1 MTMKPDVIIID
12 SDISYGNR
20 IKESLASGG
29 HAHVV
34 VRVSLD
40 SLCADC
46 DGCRG
51 HVIIAR
57 GEGVRY
63 SDLLACSHGEDNGSV
78 CPRARFILTY
88 DCGRIDGDLGL
99 AGCAHCVSGR
109 EDAVRLLE
117 LVNEEISDY
126 FTDSDDE
133 YNTAD
138 ALRDLLDG
146 LGFDPSHKGYGY
158 LLIAAEMT
166 DSEMITKD
174 IYPDIAK
181 RNKTTASAVERSI
194 RSAVSAAWSHGGLK
208 RFARYIDWKSEK
220 RPTNR
225 ELLSALASRRHT
237 KLV

>member
-1 MTMKPDVIIID
+1 MKTDVIIID
-12 SDISYGNR
+12 SDISYGNKL
-20 IKESLASGG
+20 KEYLEKNG
-29 HAHVV
+29 HAGVG
-34 VRVSLD
+34 VRTSLT
-40 SLCADC
+40 SVCADC
-46 DGCRG
+46 VGCRG
-51 HVIIAR
+51 RIIVSR

-63 SDLLACSHGEDNGSV
+63 SDLLACSHGDDNGAV

-88 DCGRIDGDLGL
+88 DGKADGDVGL
-99 AGCAHCVSGR
+99 AGCAHCVRSSEEAG
-109 EDAVRLLE
+109 RLLD

-126 FTDSDDE
+126 FAESCVA

-138 ALRDLLDG
+138 DLRDLLDG
-146 LGFDPSHKGYGY
+146 LGFNPSHKGYGY

-181 RNKTTASAVERSI
+181 RNKTTAFAVERSI
-194 RSAVSAAWSHGGLK
+194 RSAVSAAWSRGGLG

-220 RPTNR
+220 CPTNR
-225 ELLSALASRRHT
+225 ELLSALASKMHT